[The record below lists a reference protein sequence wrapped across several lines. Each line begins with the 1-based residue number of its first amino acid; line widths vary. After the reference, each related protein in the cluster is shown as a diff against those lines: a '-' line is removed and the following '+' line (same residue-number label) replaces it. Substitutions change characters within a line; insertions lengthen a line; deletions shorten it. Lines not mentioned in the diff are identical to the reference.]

1 MTTTN
6 DTTAGQEM
14 AVLKR
19 DGQGRVR
26 TPAIRREQLLDE
38 FERSGLSG
46 PKFAGLAGLKY
57 QTFATWV
64 QKRKRQ
70 RGPAK
75 VPAATAG
82 SMKWL
87 EAVVEQAHE
96 AVIPAGD
103 AAVVL
108 QLPGGVRLEVADAGQ
123 AALAAMVV
131 RALAKPC

>member
-1 MTTTN
+1 MTTTT
-6 DTTAGQEM
+6 DTIADQGM

-26 TPAIRREQLLDE
+26 MPAARREQLLDE

-46 PKFAGLAGLKY
+46 PKFAALAGLKY
-57 QTFATWV
+57 QTFATWA

-70 RGPAK
+70 REAAK
-75 VPAATAG
+75 VPAAMPE
-82 SMKWL
+82 SVKWL

-96 AVIPAGD
+96 AANRTGG
-103 AAVVL
+103 ASLVL
-108 QLPGGVRLEVADAGQ
+108 QLPGGVRLEVADERQ